1 MESRPAEPL
10 AGSVHGT
17 PLDRCI
23 DLYGLWL
30 RYETHS
36 TLHSGQ
42 KARAE
47 FALQCDC
54 LDVHYERGLEEL
66 RALLRRARVPFPG
79 GG

>member
-1 MESRPAEPL
+1 MEPRSADPL
-10 AGSVHGT
+10 ATVQGAL
-17 PLDRCI
+17 LDVCT

-47 FALQCDC
+47 HALQCDC
-54 LDVHYERGLEEL
+54 REGRYGPGLDEL
-66 RALLRRARVPFPG
+66 RKLLRRGRVPLADDR
-79 GG
+79 

>member
-1 MESRPAEPL
+1 VQRR
-10 AGSVHGT
+10 
-17 PLDRCI
+17 PLDLCI

-54 LDVHYERGLEEL
+54 LDARYERGLEEL
-66 RALLRRARVPFPG
+66 RALLRRARVPFPVEG
-79 GG
+79 